1 MARLTAMEVRNAK
14 AGRHCDGKDLYLLV
28 KSSGAKSWVLR
39 IQVDGRRRDFGLGPT
54 DLLSLEEARDKAL
67 EGRKLAKAGL
77 DPSLEWK
84 KAREVM
90 PSFEK
95 AARQFHE
102 AVKQG
107 WRNGKHGAQWLSTL
121 KTYAFP
127 IIGRRPVD
135 QVDAAAIQSVLLP
148 IWLIKPETA
157 RRVKQRIGAVLDF
170 AHGQGW
176 RAAEAPMRAVS
187 KGLPRQAGKVRHLPA
202 MPYADVPAFMNDMAA
217 LAPTAGR
224 LALQFAVLTAARSG
238 EVRGA
243 SWKEIDWGRAQWNI
257 PSDRMKAAEAHS
269 IPLSEAAVGIL
280 KQAQALPRDGKT
292 DLVFPGLKGKP
303 LSDMTLTKAL
313 KAAVG
318 AGQTVHGFRSTFRD
332 WVAEQT
338 KFPGEWAEAALAHA
352 LPNKVEAAY
361 RRTKFLEQRRRLMDA
376 WASYLGGKGNVVRL
390 ASRQK

>member
-1 MARLTAMEVRNAK
+1 MAKLTNFEVKNAK

-28 KSSGAKSWVLR
+28 KPSGAKSWVLR
-39 IQVDGRRRDFGLGPT
+39 IQVGGKRRDFGLGPA
-54 DLLSLEEARDKAL
+54 DLLSLTEARDKAL
-67 EGRKLAKAGL
+67 EGRKWAKAGL

-84 KAREVM
+84 RAREIM
-90 PSFEK
+90 PSFED
-95 AARQFHE
+95 AARRFHD
-102 AVKQG
+102 AVKKG

-148 IWLIKPETA
+148 IWLVKPETA
-157 RRVKQRIGAVLDF
+157 RRVKQRIGSILDF

-176 RAAEAPMRAVS
+176 RPVEAPMRAVS
-187 KGLPRQAGKVRHLPA
+187 KGLPRQGSKVRHLPA
-202 MPYADVPAFMNDMAA
+202 MPYTEVPAFMKEMTS
-217 LAPTAGR
+217 LPSTAGR

-243 SWKEIDWGRAQWNI
+243 SWKEIDWDRAQWNI
-257 PSDRMKAAEAHS
+257 PAERMKTAEAHS
-269 IPLSEAAVGIL
+269 IPLSEAAIGIL
-280 KQAQALPRDGKT
+280 KQAQALPREFGT
-292 DLVFPGLKGKP
+292 DLVFPGLRGKM

-313 KAAVG
+313 KKAVG

-361 RRTKFLEQRRRLMDA
+361 RRTKFLEQRRRLMGA
-376 WASYLGGKGNVVRL
+376 WSDYLTSTNKVVRISL
-390 ASRQK
+390 AK

>member
-1 MARLTAMEVRNAK
+1 MAKLTAIEVKNAK

-28 KSSGAKSWVLR
+28 KPSGAKSWVLR
-39 IQVDGRRRDFGLGPT
+39 IQVDGKRRDYGLGPV
-54 DLLSLEEARDKAL
+54 DIVSLQEAREKAL

-90 PSFEK
+90 PTFEQ
-95 AARQFHE
+95 AARRYYE
-102 AVKQG
+102 TVKNG
-107 WRNGKHGAQWLSTL
+107 WRNGKHVAQWLSTL
-121 KTYAFP
+121 ETYAFP
-127 IIGRRPVD
+127 QIGRRPVD
-135 QVDAAAIQSVLLP
+135 QIDAAAIQSVLLS
-148 IWLIKPETA
+148 IWLEKPETA

-176 RAAEAPMRAVS
+176 RPTEAPMRAIS
-187 KGLPRQAGKVRHLPA
+187 KGLPRQGGKVRHLAA
-202 MPYADVPAFMNDMAA
+202 MPYAEVPAFMNEIA
-217 LAPTAGR
+217 LLSPTAGR

-243 SWKEIDWGRAQWNI
+243 SWKEIDWDRAQWNI
-257 PSDRMKAAEAHS
+257 PADRMKAGEAHS
-269 IPLSEAAVGIL
+269 IPLSKAALRIL
-280 KQAQALPRDGKT
+280 KQAQDLPQDERT
-292 DLVFPGLKGKP
+292 DLVFPGLRGQP

-338 KFPGEWAEAALAHA
+338 KFPGDWAEAALAHT

-361 RRTKFLEQRRRLMDA
+361 RRTKFLDQRRKLMDA
-376 WASYLGGKGNVVRL
+376 WASYVSGSGNVVRL
-390 ASRQK
+390 ATSR